1 MPAQRVTRLAAR
13 VATTLVAAL
22 LLASGGA
29 FAGEA
34 AAPPPITVVAV
45 GDTMI
50 DASAAAFVREFG
62 YWYPWEAVAPL
73 LRDSDLTVANL
84 EGPLTRRGKPE
95 IEKQFTFRVP
105 PDSAFAMRRAG
116 IDAVALANNHTLDQG
131 RVGLE
136 ETVAALRA
144 AGIAFAGAGMS
155 EREARTPAR
164 LVRRGVRIAM
174 LSYSNTFPEEFWAK
188 GPNPGTAFGHADWV
202 GADVRAARK
211 DSDLLIVNFHWGQEL
226 SPEPKEYQVKLARVA
241 VDAGADLVLGT
252 HPHTLQGLERYKGAL
267 IFYSLGNFAFGSYS
281 QKVRDGV
288 LARLTFR
295 GRVDRGDGVI
305 EPVWDPVWLVPLD
318 VFNPEV
324 FFQPQPA
331 AGARAWNILTDL
343 GRMSAPFGTGIQP
356 VPAPADLATPGPIG
370 LVR

>member
-1 MPAQRVTRLAAR
+1 A
-13 VATTLVAAL
+13 
-22 LLASGGA
+22 
-29 FAGEA
+29 
-34 AAPPPITVVAV
+34 
-45 GDTMI
+45 
-50 DASAAAFVREFG
+50 
-62 YWYPWEAVAPL
+62 APL

-84 EGPLTRRGKPE
+84 EGPLSERGAPE
-95 IEKQFTFRVP
+95 VEKQFTFRVP

-136 ETVAALRA
+136 ETLAALRA
-144 AGIAFAGAGMS
+144 AGIAFAGAGAS
-155 EREARTPAR
+155 EREARAPAR

-174 LSYSNTFPEEFWAK
+174 LSYSNTFPEEFWAR
-188 GPNPGTAFGHADWV
+188 GPAPGTAFGHADWIE
-202 GADVRAARK
+202 ADVRAARR
-211 DSDLLIVNFHWGQEL
+211 DADLVIVSFHWGREL
-226 SPEPKEYQVKLARVA
+226 APEPRDYQVRLGRLA

-252 HPHTLQGLERYKGAL
+252 HPHTLQGVERYKGAL

-281 QKVRDGV
+281 HKVRDGV

-295 GRVDRGDGVI
+295 GRVDRGGGVV

-324 FFQPQPA
+324 LFQPRPA
-331 AGARAWNILTDL
+331 AGSRAWTILTDL
-343 GRMSAPFGTGIQP
+343 GRMSAPFGTAIQP
-356 VPAPADLATPGPIG
+356 VPPPTDLAAPGPVG